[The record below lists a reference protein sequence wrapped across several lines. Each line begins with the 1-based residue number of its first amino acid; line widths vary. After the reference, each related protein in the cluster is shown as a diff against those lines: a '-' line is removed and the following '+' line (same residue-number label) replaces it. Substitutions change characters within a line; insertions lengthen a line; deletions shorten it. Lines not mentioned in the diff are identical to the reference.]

1 MKKRILSM
9 LMVMVMLTG
18 VFALTGCG
26 GTEEAA
32 EEETLVVGLDDTFA
46 PMGFR
51 DENGD
56 LVGFDIDLANA
67 VGEEMGVTVEFKPID
82 WDAKE
87 IELKSGTID
96 CVWNGMSVT
105 PERMESMAL
114 TDKYLNNKI
123 VLMALADSD
132 TEVTEASQLADLKI
146 GTQADSSAL
155 EMLKANEEYEAFK
168 ANISEYDTYDAAI
181 MDLKAGRVDV
191 IAVDQV
197 LGEYTNNNLG
207 GTMKECEYSL
217 GDDYYVIGCAKEN
230 TELRDKLNEAVKTL
244 VDNGKAAEISEKW
257 FGKDI
262 VVFEPL
268 EDKFLEVQIMDKI
281 MEFMPFMLEGSI
293 VTIELFVLTL
303 VLSLPLGLP
312 VALGSNSRI
321 KPLSFICKVYVW
333 IFRGTPLLLQLF
345 FFYFFFPLVLNVQL
359 DVFFTVVLTY
369 VLNYAAYFAEIYRG
383 GINSIDRGQ
392 YEAAHALGLT
402 KRQTMIDIVLPQTM
416 KAILPPVVNEAITLV
431 KDTALASTL
440 PVIELMKATNSAVNR
455 MTDMTPFFF
464 AAIIYLIMTFVLT
477 IIAGRL
483 EKYFS
488 RYDAREEW

>member
-1 MKKRILSM
+1 MKKRLLSI

-26 GTEEAA
+26 GSESEEAA
-32 EEETLVVGLDDTFA
+32 ADKLVVGLDDTFA

-51 DENGD
+51 DESGE

-132 TEVTEASQLADLKI
+132 TEVTEAAQLADLKI

-168 ANISEYDTYDAAI
+168 VNISEYDTYDAAI

-268 EDKFLEVQIMDKI
+268 ED
-281 MEFMPFMLEGSI
+281 
-293 VTIELFVLTL
+293 
-303 VLSLPLGLP
+303 
-312 VALGSNSRI
+312 
-321 KPLSFICKVYVW
+321 
-333 IFRGTPLLLQLF
+333 
-345 FFYFFFPLVLNVQL
+345 
-359 DVFFTVVLTY
+359 
-369 VLNYAAYFAEIYRG
+369 
-383 GINSIDRGQ
+383 
-392 YEAAHALGLT
+392 
-402 KRQTMIDIVLPQTM
+402 
-416 KAILPPVVNEAITLV
+416 
-431 KDTALASTL
+431 
-440 PVIELMKATNSAVNR
+440 
-455 MTDMTPFFF
+455 
-464 AAIIYLIMTFVLT
+464 
-477 IIAGRL
+477 
-483 EKYFS
+483 
-488 RYDAREEW
+488 

>member
-1 MKKRILSM
+1 MKKRLLSI

-26 GTEEAA
+26 GSESEEAA
-32 EEETLVVGLDDTFA
+32 ADKLVVGLDDTFA

-51 DENGD
+51 DESGE

-132 TEVTEASQLADLKI
+132 TEVTEAAQLADLKI

-168 ANISEYDTYDAAI
+168 VNISEYDTYDAAI

-191 IAVDQV
+191 IAVDHV

-230 TELRDKLNEAVKTL
+230 TELRDKLNEAVKIL

-268 EDKFLEVQIMDKI
+268 ED
-281 MEFMPFMLEGSI
+281 
-293 VTIELFVLTL
+293 
-303 VLSLPLGLP
+303 
-312 VALGSNSRI
+312 
-321 KPLSFICKVYVW
+321 
-333 IFRGTPLLLQLF
+333 
-345 FFYFFFPLVLNVQL
+345 
-359 DVFFTVVLTY
+359 
-369 VLNYAAYFAEIYRG
+369 
-383 GINSIDRGQ
+383 
-392 YEAAHALGLT
+392 
-402 KRQTMIDIVLPQTM
+402 
-416 KAILPPVVNEAITLV
+416 
-431 KDTALASTL
+431 
-440 PVIELMKATNSAVNR
+440 
-455 MTDMTPFFF
+455 
-464 AAIIYLIMTFVLT
+464 
-477 IIAGRL
+477 
-483 EKYFS
+483 
-488 RYDAREEW
+488 